1 MLFLFIWHSLAMQ
14 ILLSITR
21 TSEQQESEMARQ
33 AAAAANDSREEHG
46 KQVKY
51 RVILVVLCVLSSDRW

>member
-1 MLFLFIWHSLAMQ
+1 MQ

-33 AAAAANDSREEHG
+33 AAAAANDSREEYG